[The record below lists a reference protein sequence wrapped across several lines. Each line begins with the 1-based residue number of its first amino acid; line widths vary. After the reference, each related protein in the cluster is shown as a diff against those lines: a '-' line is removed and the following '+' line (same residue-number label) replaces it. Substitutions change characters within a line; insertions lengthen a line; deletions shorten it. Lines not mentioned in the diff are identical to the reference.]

1 MPIDFPNT
9 PEVND
14 IFTVDTRS
22 WKWTGSVWESVTTT
36 AEGAEYTAG
45 TNISLDGD
53 AISVVASPSLSTVR
67 LTATTDASLSST
79 GHAFQIGPTSGVNL
93 IADGNE
99 IITRNNGAVSGLSI
113 NQDGGNVTLGGS
125 GSTVTVNGTF
135 VAPVSSATQTALNL
149 KANVASPTFTGT
161 PTAPIIRLTTTTD
174 ASLSSTGHA
183 FQIGADSGANLI
195 IDNNEIMSRNNGVGS
210 FLGINIDG
218 GTVEIGSA
226 SSTVTLNGTLV
237 GRFLPAGAI
246 TQFAGASA
254 PSGYLLCSGQAV
266 SRSTFSTLFS
276 AIGTTYGVGD
286 GSTTFNLPN
295 LQNRVPVGK
304 GAGTFANLNDTGGA
318 ETHTLTT
325 AQMPSHTHTQ
335 NSHNHTQNS
344 HTHTGPSHTHSGPS
358 HSHNITVIDGRTSV
372 NRGTGTT
379 GTQTPD
385 APIVSKSTSVAG
397 TGATGAAGTGNTGST
412 TPTNNS
418 TTATNQNTGGGGA
431 HNNLQPY
438 IVLNYIIKT

>member
-1 MPIDFPNT
+1 MPIDFPDT

-237 GRFLPAGAI
+237 GRFLPAGVI

-304 GAGTFANLNDTGGA
+304 GAGTFANLNATGGA

-358 HSHNITVIDGRTSV
+358 HQHTITVLDSTTTLGRASGTV
-372 NRGTGTT
+372 NTVRPNDPLSKGTNF
-379 GTQTPD
+379 
-385 APIVSKSTSVAG
+385 AG
-397 TGATGAAGTGNTGST
+397 TGATGAAGTGNTGSR
-412 TPTNNS
+412 TPTNNE